1 MSQLIRCLL
10 SLMTAWTIFNAVY
23 KHCFSEMRTSN
34 LMLKWMTLPVGKFR
48 STSQVGSC
56 LDIFTRGCKLRCP
69 AERWK
74 IGTMRMLAQVV
85 VQLALLQLKVPGKYR
100 TKLLFNVSHVFIRTL
115 YNQYIYIYIYSIQYS
130 TVHICIHTQY
140 LPVALVLQ
148 CSNHFSCHLLHISI
162 IH

>member
-23 KHCFSEMRTSN
+23 KHCFENGRASEMRTSN
-34 LMLKWMTLPVGKFR
+34 VMLKWMTLPVGKFR

-115 YNQYIYIYIYSIQYS
+115 YNQYIYIYIYTVYS
-130 TVHICIHTQY
+130 TVQFTFVFILSICQW
-140 LPVALVLQ
+140 L
-148 CSNHFSCHLLHISI
+148 
-162 IH
+162 

>member
-10 SLMTAWTIFNAVY
+10 SLMTAWKIFNAVY
-23 KHCFSEMRTSN
+23 KHCFENGRASEMRTSN
-34 LMLKWMTLPVGKFR
+34 VMLKWMTLPVGKFR

-115 YNQYIYIYIYSIQYS
+115 YNQYIYIYIYTVYS
-130 TVHICIHTQY
+130 TVQFTFVFILSICQW
-140 LPVALVLQ
+140 L
-148 CSNHFSCHLLHISI
+148 
-162 IH
+162 